1 MGNREGTGRSTHQA
15 AGMASSLEM
24 SRTFKKKDPESYQRI
39 VKRLYCQEVGV
50 DYEESLFVSETPRKD
65 STGCLSV
72 MMTGRTAG
80 EDREGRGPGAGGRP
94 LHHTRVRQCPQDIP
108 G

>member
-1 MGNREGTGRSTHQA
+1 
-15 AGMASSLEM
+15 MASSLEM

-65 STGCLSV
+65 STGCL
-72 MMTGRTAG
+72 
-80 EDREGRGPGAGGRP
+80 
-94 LHHTRVRQCPQDIP
+94 
-108 G
+108 